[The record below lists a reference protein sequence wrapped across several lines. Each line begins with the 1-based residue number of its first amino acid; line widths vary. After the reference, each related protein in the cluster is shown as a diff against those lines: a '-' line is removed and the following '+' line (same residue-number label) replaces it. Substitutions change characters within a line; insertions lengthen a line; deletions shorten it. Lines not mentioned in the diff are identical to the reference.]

1 MALGGCQERCGL
13 GAVAALRQYAERNAI
28 LEMGGS
34 EPLSQ
39 LEAVRIF
46 EDALN
51 KTFRVEHVP
60 EESLQTQHQSS
71 DPLQKTFGA
80 LTLAYSKG
88 DVVDGAV
95 SVARQHAVVLRSVAE
110 YASGFRTAASG
121 IVA

>member
-1 MALGGCQERCGL
+1 LN
-13 GAVAALRQYAERNAI
+13 VADFGIIAATRKYADKGTI
-28 LEMGGS
+28 LEMGGP

-46 EDALN
+46 EEALN
-51 KTFRVEHVP
+51 KKVKVDQVP
-60 EESLQTQHQSS
+60 AEALQAQHKSS

-95 SVARQHAVVLRSVAE
+95 SLAREHGVVLRSVAE
-110 YASGFRTAASG
+110 YASGFRTAATG

>member
-1 MALGGCQERCGL
+1 
-13 GAVAALRQYAERNAI
+13 
-28 LEMGGS
+28 MGGP

-46 EDALN
+46 EEALH
-51 KTFRVEHVP
+51 KKFKVDHVP
-60 EESLQTQHQSS
+60 TEALQTQHQSS

-95 SVARQHAVVLRSVAE
+95 SIARQHGVVLRSVAE
-110 YASGFRTAASG
+110 YASGFRTPAAG